1 MRLQLR
7 IIFTVL
13 VLFLGYKAIQ
23 QETGGIE
30 LGFLGMFHY
39 ITFFFVILVTIV
51 LLLLDSSAYF
61 EDRNI
66 RHYGFSLVGL
76 VFCCVV
82 SYKIWY
88 RNSVDSAKTIMTV
101 VNKSGALDI
110 WEFKFKTGNHFSL
123 TEFSSLGQTNYYGQ
137 YQIQGNRLTILKY
150 NYDGPAK
157 NFPVSG
163 EIRKD
168 TVFWD
173 KSDTM
178 IILLQPN
185 E

>member
-13 VLFLGYKAIQ
+13 VLFLGYKAFQ
-23 QETGGIE
+23 QETGGIV

-51 LLLLDSSAYF
+51 LLLLDSSAYV

-66 RHYGFSLVGL
+66 RHYGFSLIALG
-76 VFCCVV
+76 FCCVI

-88 RNSVDSAKTIMTV
+88 RNSVDSAKTLITV
-101 VNKSGALDI
+101 VNKSGESDV
-110 WEFKFKTGNHFSL
+110 WEFKFKTGNHFTL
-123 TEFSSLGQTNYYGQ
+123 TEFSLLGQINYYGQ
-137 YQIQGNRLTILKY
+137 YQRQGNRLTILKS
-150 NYDGPAK
+150 NYDGRAK

-163 EIRKD
+163 EIRSD

-178 IILLQPN
+178 LIIKN
-185 E
+185 

>member
-7 IIFTVL
+7 ILFTL
-13 VLFLGYKAIQ
+13 LLLYLGYEAIR
-23 QETGGIE
+23 QEMGGIE
-30 LGFLGMFHY
+30 FMFWNVLHY
-39 ITFFFVILVTIV
+39 IPFFFVILVTIV
-51 LLLLDSSAYF
+51 LLLLDSSAYV

-88 RNSVDSAKTIMTV
+88 RNSVDSAKTLITV
-101 VNKSGALDI
+101 VNKSGGLNI
-110 WEFKFKTGNHFSL
+110 WEFKFKTGNQFSL
-123 TEFSSLGQTNYYGQ
+123 TEFNMFGQTIYYGK
-137 YQIQGNRLTILKY
+137 YERLGNRLTILKS
-150 NYDGPAK
+150 NYDGRET

-163 EIRKD
+163 EIRRD

-178 IILLQPN
+178 IIIKN
-185 E
+185 

>member
-7 IIFTVL
+7 IIFTIL

-30 LGFLGMFHY
+30 FMIWSVFHY
-39 ITFFFVILVTIV
+39 IPFFFVILVTIV
-51 LLLLDSSAYF
+51 LLLLDSSAYV
-61 EDRNI
+61 EVRNI

-76 VFCCVV
+76 IFCCIVG
-82 SYKIWY
+82 YKIWK
-88 RNSVDSAKTIMTV
+88 RNSIENTKTLLTI
-101 VNKSGALDI
+101 VNKSGARNV
-110 WEFKFKTGNHFSL
+110 WEFKFKTGSYFSL
-123 TEFSSLGQTNYYGQ
+123 YDRNLFGQTIYYGK
-137 YQIQGNRLTILKY
+137 YQRTGNRLTILKS
-150 NYDGPAK
+150 NYDGVAT

-163 EIRKD
+163 VIRSD

-178 IILLQPN
+178 IIKN
-185 E
+185 